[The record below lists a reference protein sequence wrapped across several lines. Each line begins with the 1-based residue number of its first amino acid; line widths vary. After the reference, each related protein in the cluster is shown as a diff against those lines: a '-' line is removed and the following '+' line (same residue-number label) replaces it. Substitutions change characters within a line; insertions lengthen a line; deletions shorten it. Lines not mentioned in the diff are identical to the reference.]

1 MNVVKL
7 NTNYTE
13 SSENEMQSFREPWG
27 TQKRQRK
34 DEVENETAARVKRR
48 RSGSD
53 TEVCLREKNDL
64 MQK

>member
-1 MNVVKL
+1 MKL

-13 SSENEMQSFREPWG
+13 SSENEMQSFTEPWG

-48 RSGSD
+48 KSGSD
-53 TEVCLREKNDL
+53 TVAYLR
-64 MQK
+64 

>member
-1 MNVVKL
+1 MKL

-53 TEVCLREKNDL
+53 MVAYL
-64 MQK
+64 

>member
-13 SSENEMQSFREPWG
+13 SSENEMQSFTEPWG

-34 DEVENETAARVKRR
+34 DEVENETAAKVKRR
-48 RSGSD
+48 RSGCD
-53 TEVCLREKNDL
+53 MVAYLREKNNL
-64 MQK
+64 M

>member
-27 TQKRQRK
+27 TQKRQGKK

-53 TEVCLREKNDL
+53 MVAYLWEKNNL
-64 MQK
+64 M

>member
-7 NTNYTE
+7 NRNNTE

-34 DEVENETAARVKRR
+34 DEVENETAARVKHR

-53 TEVCLREKNDL
+53 MVAYLREKNNL
-64 MQK
+64 M

>member
-1 MNVVKL
+1 MKL

-53 TEVCLREKNDL
+53 MVAYLREETNL
-64 MQK
+64 T

>member
-34 DEVENETAARVKRR
+34 DEVENGTAARVKRR
-48 RSGSD
+48 SGSD
-53 TEVCLREKNDL
+53 MVAYLREKNNL
-64 MQK
+64 M

>member
-1 MNVVKL
+1 
-7 NTNYTE
+7 
-13 SSENEMQSFREPWG
+13 MQSFREPWG

-53 TEVCLREKNDL
+53 MVAYLREKNNL
-64 MQK
+64 M